1 MLAILGE
8 AAAHEANENYQADGD
23 FSIQVIEKALQEKFQ
38 LECVPI
44 KSPTFKNVVKDYG
57 TQDGYICNSDDHWL
71 AIRKVQGQ
79 WYNLNSTNITPPG
92 PQMVSDFMLS
102 LFIENIQESGYTVYT
117 VWPKDVKQGETLVL
131 PELEQPKE
139 LKEGQ

>member
-71 AIRKVQGQ
+71 AIRKVQG
-79 WYNLNSTNITPPG
+79 
-92 PQMVSDFMLS
+92 
-102 LFIENIQESGYTVYT
+102 
-117 VWPKDVKQGETLVL
+117 
-131 PELEQPKE
+131 
-139 LKEGQ
+139 